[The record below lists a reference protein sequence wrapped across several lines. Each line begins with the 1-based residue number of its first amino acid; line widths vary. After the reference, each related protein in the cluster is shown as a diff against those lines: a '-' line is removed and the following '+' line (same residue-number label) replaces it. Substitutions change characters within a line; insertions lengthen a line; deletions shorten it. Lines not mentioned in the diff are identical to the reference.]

1 LNCLKKPIPF
11 TTISNSQTQ
20 TFLTIFFI
28 HLFLASHTN
37 SPAFLLPTTTS
48 TTTTTTSTTTS
59 NSKAVQSSGVRKD
72 REIVEKIF
80 IKVLPHQS
88 LIKNLGYYFESK
100 GQDLIKETKKRFT
113 TTTTTIARKGG
124 GGKGGGG
131 DQEKS
136 IVKFGIKIAA
146 ETLSIGGSGIVVDV

>member
-100 GQDLIKETKKRFT
+100 GQDLIKDTKKRFI
-113 TTTTTIARKGG
+113 TTTTITRKR
-124 GGKGGGG
+124 GGKEEGGG